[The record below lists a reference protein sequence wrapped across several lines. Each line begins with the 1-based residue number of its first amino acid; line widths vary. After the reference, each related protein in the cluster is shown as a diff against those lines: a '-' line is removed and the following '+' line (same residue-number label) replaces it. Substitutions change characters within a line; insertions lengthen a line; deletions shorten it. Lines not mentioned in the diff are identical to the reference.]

1 MPGAKPSDGVAV
13 TQQHNWDNA
22 LALLSSTGVRAFPDP
37 RPRTRVGDD
46 GLTCLVGWRCT
57 ECAHPLA
64 LAAPWCP
71 RCHGE
76 LASDTF
82 GPTGVVW
89 SSTVLR
95 VALPGRTPPYG
106 LAYVDLADGPRVLG
120 HYTADPMVRLPIRTA
135 VELTKPTDLGDVAV
149 RVRAG

>member
-1 MPGAKPSDGVAV
+1 M
-13 TQQHNWDNA
+13 TQQRNWDDA
-22 LALLSSTGVRAFPDP
+22 VALLSSTAVRSFPDP
-37 RPRTRVGDD
+37 RPRTSVDDD
-46 GLTCLVGWRCT
+46 GVIRLVGWRCT
-57 ECAHPLA
+57 QCAHPLA

-71 RCHGE
+71 RCRGE
-76 LASDTF
+76 LTPDTF

-120 HYTADPMVRLPIRTA
+120 HYTADPMVRLPVGTA
-135 VELTKPTDLGDVAV
+135 IELTTSTEFGDVAI
-149 RVRAG
+149 RTPAG